1 LNTVEKQVSTTEEVV
16 AVGGE
21 RALDAHRVRMDFPI
35 LHETV
40 RGKDLVYL
48 DNAATTQK
56 PRQVIDAL
64 SRFYTSENSN
74 IHRGVYYLS
83 ERATAA
89 YEKAR
94 VSVQHFLNAQRSDE
108 IIFVRGATE
117 AINLVA
123 SSFGGTAIGA
133 GDEIVVSAMEH
144 HSNIVPWQ
152 LVAEQ
157 VGASLS
163 VIPMDQSGTLIQAE
177 YEKLLG
183 PKTKLV
189 ALVHVSNSLGT
200 VNPVKEM
207 TAMARARGI
216 PVLIDGAQAAAHVNI
231 DVLDIGCDFYA
242 ISGHKM
248 FGPTGIGAL
257 YGRADLLD
265 SMPPY
270 QGGGEMIRSVTF
282 EGTTYADA
290 PAKFEAGTP
299 HISGAIGMGAAIA
312 YLEALGWDA
321 IHNYE
326 MELLEYATSRLSEVP
341 GLEIVGRAKDQA
353 AVISFVL
360 EGVHAHDVGTI
371 VDQNGVA
378 IRTGHHCTQPV
389 MDFFGLPATARAS
402 FAFYNTIEE
411 VDLLVAALHRV
422 REVFG

>member
-21 RALDAHRVRMDFPI
+21 QALDAHRVRMDFPI
-35 LHETV
+35 LHEKV

-64 SRFYTSENSN
+64 SRFYTSENAN

-299 HISGAIGMGAAIA
+299 HISGAIGMGAAVA

-321 IHNYE
+321 IHNHE

-371 VDQNGVA
+371 VDQDGVA

>member
-1 LNTVEKQVSTTEEVV
+1 MVENRVSIPEEVV
-16 AVGGE
+16 KPGGE
-21 RALDAHRVRMDFPI
+21 RSLDADRVRLDFPI
-35 LHETV
+35 LHDPV
-40 RGKDLVYL
+40 RGKRLVYL

-56 PRQVIDAL
+56 PRQVVDAL
-64 SRFYTSENSN
+64 SRFYLSENSN

-108 IIFVRGATE
+108 IVFVRGATE
-117 AINLVA
+117 AINIVA

-152 LVAEQ
+152 LVAER

-163 VIPMDQSGTLIQAE
+163 VIPMDESGTLIQAE

-207 TAMARARGI
+207 TAMARERGI

-231 DVLDIGCDFYA
+231 DVVDIGCDFYA
-242 ISGHKM
+242 VSGHKM

-299 HISGAIGMGAAIA
+299 HIAGAVGMGAAVA

-321 IHNYE
+321 IHNHE
-326 MELLEYATSRLSEVP
+326 MALLEYATRKLSEVP
-341 GLEIVGRAKDQA
+341 GLKIVGTAREHA
-353 AVISFVL
+353 AVLSFVVD
-360 EGVHAHDVGTI
+360 GVHAHDVGTI
-371 VDQNGVA
+371 VDQDGVA

-389 MDFFGLPATARAS
+389 MDLFGLPATARAS

>member
-1 LNTVEKQVSTTEEVV
+1 MVGEQVSSLEQV
-16 AVGGE
+16 APVGRGA
-21 RALDAHRVRMDFPI
+21 ALDVNRIREDFPI
-35 LHETV
+35 LGQSI
-40 RGKDLVYL
+40 RGKRLVYL

-56 PRQVIDAL
+56 PRQVIETITRYY
-64 SRFYTSENSN
+64 SSENSN

-94 VSVQHFLNAQRSDE
+94 VSVQHYLNAQRSDE
-108 IIFVRGATE
+108 IIFVRGTTE

-123 SSFGGTAIGA
+123 SSFGQSAIGA
-133 GDEIVVSAMEH
+133 GDEIVISAMEH

-152 LVAEQ
+152 MLAEQ
-157 VGASLS
+157 VGASLR
-163 VIPMDQSGTLIQAE
+163 VAPMDESGTLIQDE
-177 YEKLLG
+177 YEKCLG

-207 TAMARARGI
+207 TAMARERGI
-216 PVLIDGAQAAAHVNI
+216 PVLIDGAQAAAHTNI

-299 HISGAIGMGAAIA
+299 HIAGAIGMGAAVA
-312 YLEALGWDA
+312 YLEAVGWDA
-321 IHNYE
+321 IHNHE

-341 GLEIVGRAKDQA
+341 GLKIVGRANERA

-360 EGVHAHDVGTI
+360 DGVHAHDVGTI
-371 VDQNGVA
+371 VDQDGVA

-402 FAFYNTIEE
+402 FAFYNTTEE

>member
-35 LHETV
+35 LHEKV

-163 VIPMDQSGTLIQAE
+163 VIPMDQSGTLIQTE

-299 HISGAIGMGAAIA
+299 HISGAIGMGAAVA

-321 IHNYE
+321 IHNHE

-371 VDQNGVA
+371 VDQDGVA

>member
-1 LNTVEKQVSTTEEVV
+1 VSTTEEVV

-282 EGTTYADA
+282 EGTTFADA
-290 PAKFEAGTP
+290 PAKFEARTP
-299 HISGAIGMGAAIA
+299 HIAGAIGMGAAVA

-321 IHNYE
+321 IHNHE

-341 GLEIVGRAKDQA
+341 GLEIVGRAKDRA

-360 EGVHAHDVGTI
+360 DGVHAHDVGTI
-371 VDQNGVA
+371 VDQDGVA

>member
-94 VSVQHFLNAQRSDE
+94 VSVQQFLNAQRSDE

-163 VIPMDQSGTLIQAE
+163 VIPMDQSGTLIQTE

-299 HISGAIGMGAAIA
+299 HIAGAIGMGAAVA

-321 IHNYE
+321 IHNHE

-371 VDQNGVA
+371 VDQDGVA

>member
-1 LNTVEKQVSTTEEVV
+1 MSTTEEVV
-16 AVGGE
+16 AIGGE

-89 YEKAR
+89 YEKSR
-94 VSVQHFLNAQRSDE
+94 VSVQHFLNAQCSDE

-157 VGASLS
+157 VGASLT
-163 VIPMDQSGTLIQAE
+163 VIPMDESGTLIQAE

-299 HISGAIGMGAAIA
+299 HIAGAIGMGAAVA

-321 IHNYE
+321 IHNHE

-341 GLEIVGRAKDQA
+341 GLEIVGRAKDRA

-360 EGVHAHDVGTI
+360 DGVHAHDVGTI
-371 VDQNGVA
+371 VDQDGVA

>member
-35 LHETV
+35 LHEKV

-64 SRFYTSENSN
+64 SRFYTSENAN

-299 HISGAIGMGAAIA
+299 HISGAIGMGAAVA

-321 IHNYE
+321 IHNHE
-326 MELLEYATSRLSEVP
+326 MELLEYAISRLSEVP

-371 VDQNGVA
+371 VDQDGVA

>member
-1 LNTVEKQVSTTEEVV
+1 MKMVGEQVSRAEEVL
-16 AVGGE
+16 AGIGDGTFNVG
-21 RALDAHRVRMDFPI
+21 RVREDFPI

-40 RGKDLVYL
+40 RGKPLVYL

-64 SRFYTSENSN
+64 SRFYSSENSN

-94 VSVQHFLNAQRSDE
+94 GSVQHFLNAQLSDE
-108 IIFVRGATE
+108 IVFVRGATE

-123 SSFGGTAIGA
+123 SSFGRAAFGE

-152 LVAEQ
+152 LIAEE
-157 VGASLS
+157 VGATLR
-163 VIPMDQSGTLIQAE
+163 VIPMDESGTLIQDE
-177 YEKLLG
+177 YEKCLG
-183 PKTKLV
+183 AKTKLV

-200 VNPVKEM
+200 INPVKEM
-207 TAMARARGI
+207 TTTARERGI

-257 YGRADLLD
+257 YGRGELLD
-265 SMPPY
+265 SMRPY

-299 HISGAIGMGAAIA
+299 HIAGAVGLGAAIG
-312 YLEALGWDA
+312 YVEALGWDA
-321 IHNYE
+321 IHDHE
-326 MELLEYATSRLSEVP
+326 MALLEYAKSRLSEIP
-341 GLEIVGRAKDQA
+341 GLQIIGKANKHA
-353 AVISFVL
+353 AVISFVMD
-360 EGVHAHDVGTI
+360 GVHAHDVGTI
-371 VDQNGVA
+371 VDQDGVA

-389 MDFFGLPATARAS
+389 MDFFGLSATARAS

>member
-1 LNTVEKQVSTTEEVV
+1 VSAVEQPTASQRSQEFDV
-16 AVGGE
+16 ASIRE
-21 RALDAHRVRMDFPI
+21 DFPI
-35 LHETV
+35 LGERI
-40 RGKDLVYL
+40 RGRPLVYL

-56 PRQVIDAL
+56 PRKVIDAL
-64 SRFYTSENSN
+64 TRFYSLENSN

-94 VSVQHFLNAQRSDE
+94 VRVQQFLNARRADE
-108 IIFVRGATE
+108 VVFVRGTTE

-123 SSFGGTAIGA
+123 SSFGRTTIGA
-133 GDEIVVSAMEH
+133 GDEILVSAMEH

-152 LVAEQ
+152 MIAEQ
-157 VGASLS
+157 VGATLR
-163 VIPMDQSGTLIQAE
+163 VIPMDSSGTLRQDE
-177 YEKLLG
+177 YLNCLG
-183 PKTKLV
+183 PKTKMV
-189 ALVHVSNSLGT
+189 ALVHVSNALGT
-200 VNPVKEM
+200 VNPVKQM
-207 TAMARARGI
+207 TAIAHERGI
-216 PVLIDGAQAAAHVNI
+216 PVLIDGAQAAAHMKV
-231 DVLDIGCDFYA
+231 DVQDIGCDFYA

-257 YGRADLLD
+257 YGRADLLG
-265 SMPPY
+265 SMIPY

-282 EGTTYADA
+282 EKTTYADA

-299 HISGAIGMGAAIA
+299 NVAGAIGLGAAIE
-312 YLEALGWDA
+312 YVQEIGWHA
-321 IHNYE
+321 IHGHE
-326 MELLEYATSRLSEVP
+326 MALLGYAMKRVAEIS
-341 GLEIVGRAKDQA
+341 GLKIVGNAQEHA

-360 EGVHAHDVGTI
+360 DGVHAHDVGTI
-371 VDQNGVA
+371 LDQEGVA

-411 VDLLVAALHRV
+411 IDALANAIAKV